1 MIGGQD
7 RSLSACRFRALFE
20 LLVIRSTMLL
30 GLLPTHHLEQAAE
43 AAGEWIATGPDPRFT
58 LSWRG
63 GRALAGG
70 NYRLVASGARHL
82 DRLSGSCLYVD
93 VGEGYR
99 EDTKLALH
107 FFDLGSGRAVAFVAL
122 PEGVEKL
129 RWDPSIAPGRFQ
141 VGGLELKRD
150 AVPLWYAG
158 ALWALFL
165 THLRIGHR
173 PRALAGIFVRIARQ
187 EGVRGIVSRIR
198 RRLAS
203 DVTIPPGNY
212 EQWVEEHDTLTAR
225 DLECIRDAQ
234 ARLPYRPLISVIM
247 PVYNTPEPLLREAI
261 ASVRAQLYDRW
272 ELCIADDC
280 SPAPHVR
287 TVLDAEAAADSRIRV
302 VFRQANG
309 HISHASNSA
318 LELASGE
325 WLAMLDHDDLL
336 RPHALYCMVEAI
348 NRFPDAEIAYSD
360 EDKIDE
366 TGRRFDPYFKPNFS
380 IDLLLGQNYLNHLT
394 MHRRSHVAAVGGW
407 RPGFEGSQ
415 DYDLTLRIIERVGTY
430 RVVHVPRV
438 LYHWRAAAG
447 STARGVQEKNYAFD
461 AGLRALEEYAARG
474 LPGASVAEVPGAPY
488 YRVAYPLPSPP
499 PLVSIIIPTRDGAA
513 VLGQCLSSLFERRR
527 YEAFEVVIV
536 DNGSAEP
543 ETFALFDDWRQRE
556 PRLRVLSYDLP
567 FNFSAINNFAV
578 SQAAGSLVCLMNNDI
593 EILDDGWLDEMVS
606 LAVRPD
612 IGCVGAKLHYPNG
625 QIQHGGVVLGVGGVA
640 GHAFKYAAG
649 DTPGY
654 FSHLRLRRSVSAVTA
669 ACLLVRKD
677 VYEQVG
683 GLDESALTVAF
694 NDVDFCL
701 KVREAGYRN
710 VWTPFSRMIHHESLT
725 RGAETT
731 PEKQARFSAEVR
743 VMQERWGALLTEDP
757 FYSPNLTLTS
767 EDYAIAFPP
776 RVPPAW

>member
-1 MIGGQD
+1 
-7 RSLSACRFRALFE
+7 
-20 LLVIRSTMLL
+20 MLL
-30 GLLPTHHLEQAAE
+30 GFSPTHHLEQSDE
-43 AAGEWIATGPDPRFT
+43 AADEWIATGPDPRFS
-58 LSWRG
+58 LSWRT
-63 GRALAGG
+63 GRDIRAGY
-70 NYRLVASGARHL
+70 YRFIASGARHF
-82 DRLSGSCLYVD
+82 DRLIGSCLYVD
-93 VGEGYR
+93 TGAGYR
-99 EDTKLALH
+99 EDTKLPLR
-107 FFDLGSGRAVAFVAL
+107 FFDLGGGRAVAFLTL

-129 RWDPSIAPGRFQ
+129 RWDPSTAPGRFH

-150 AVPLWYAG
+150 AMPLWYAG
-158 ALWALFL
+158 ALRALFL

-173 PRALAGIFVRIARQ
+173 PQALARIFVRIARK
-187 EGVRGIVSRIR
+187 EGVRGIVSRVR
-198 RRLAS
+198 RRLTS
-203 DVTIPPGNY
+203 DEAIPPGTY
-212 EQWVEEHDTLTAR
+212 ERWVEEYDTLSAD
-225 DLECIRDAQ
+225 DLERIRDAQ
-234 ARLPYRPLISVIM
+234 AKLLHRPLISIIM
-247 PVYNTPEPLLREAI
+247 PVYNTPEPLLRDAI

-287 TVLDAEAAADSRIRV
+287 AVLEAEAAADPRIRV
-302 VFRQANG
+302 VFREANG

-348 NRFPDAEIAYSD
+348 NRLPDAEIAYSD
-360 EDKIDE
+360 EDKIDDA
-366 TGRRFDPYFKPNFS
+366 GRRFDPYFKPDFS
-380 IDLLLGQNYLNHLT
+380 IDLFLGQNYLNHLT
-394 MHRRSHVAAVGGW
+394 LHRRSHVVTVGGW

-415 DYDLTLRIIERVGTY
+415 DYDLTLRILERVGTE

-447 STARGVQEKNYAFD
+447 STARGVQEKNYALG
-461 AGLRALEEYAARG
+461 AGLCALQEYAARR
-474 LPGASVAEVPGAPY
+474 LPGASVTEVSGSPY

-499 PLVSIIIPTRDGAA
+499 PLVSIVIPTRDGAA
-513 VLGQCLSSLFERRR
+513 VLGQCLTSLFERRR
-527 YEAFEVVIV
+527 YEAFEVIVV
-536 DNGSAEP
+536 DNGSVEP
-543 ETFALFDDWRQRE
+543 ETFALFDHWRERE

-578 SQAAGSLVCLMNNDI
+578 AQAAGSLVCLMNNDI
-593 EILDDGWLDEMVS
+593 EILDDDWLDEMVS
-606 LAVRPD
+606 LAARPD
-612 IGCVGAKLHYPNG
+612 VGCVGAKLFYPNG

-649 DTPGY
+649 DAAGY
-654 FSHLRLRRSVSAVTA
+654 FSHLKLRRSVSAVTA

-683 GLDESALTVAF
+683 GLDESGLTVAF

-710 VWTPFSRMIHHESLT
+710 VWTPFAGMIHHESLT

-743 VMQERWGALLTEDP
+743 VMQDRWAALLTEDP
-757 FYSPNLTLTS
+757 FYSPNLTLTG